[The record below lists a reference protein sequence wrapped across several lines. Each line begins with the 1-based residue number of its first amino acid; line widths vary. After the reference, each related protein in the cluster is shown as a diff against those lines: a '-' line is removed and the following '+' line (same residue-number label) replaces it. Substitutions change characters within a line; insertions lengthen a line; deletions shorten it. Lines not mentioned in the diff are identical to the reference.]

1 MLFCKNLGETRSPKC
16 GETSTTMSDKSTS
29 SKAPASAAETPPVS
43 SPPRKIYPI
52 VKYGDPILEK
62 PGVPVKKFDAE
73 LEELAEDM
81 FASMYA
87 AQGVGLAAP
96 QIGKGMR
103 FAVVDVTGGKNP
115 EAKIVLANPEVTHA
129 EGEVRE
135 EEGCLSVPGFR
146 GYVVRPQ
153 FVTVKAQNV
162 KGEPFEIRG
171 ENLLARAFCHEIDHL
186 NGILFLQHLGML
198 KRDMIRRKIKKLKK
212 QGEW

>member
-1 MLFCKNLGETRSPKC
+1 
-16 GETSTTMSDKSTS
+16 MSDKSTT
-29 SKAPASAAETPPVS
+29 SKALAATATDTPPVS

-62 PGVPVKKFDAE
+62 PGALVKEFDAE

-96 QIGKGMR
+96 QIGKSMR

-115 EAKIVLANPEVTHA
+115 EGKIVLANPEVTHA

-135 EEGCLSVPGFR
+135 EEGCLSIPGFR

-153 FVTVKAQNV
+153 FVTVQAQNV

-198 KRDMIRRKIKKLKK
+198 KRDMIRRKIKKLRK

>member
-1 MLFCKNLGETRSPKC
+1 
-16 GETSTTMSDKSTS
+16 MSDKSTN
-29 SKAPASAAETPPVS
+29 SKAPAATAAAETPQVS
-43 SPPRKIYPI
+43 APPRKIYPI
-52 VKYGDPILEK
+52 VKYGDPVLEK
-62 PGVPVKKFDAE
+62 PGAPVTKFDAE

-96 QIGKGMR
+96 QIGKSMR

-115 EAKIVLANPEVTHA
+115 EAKIVLANPEITHA

-153 FVTVKAQNV
+153 FVTVRAQNV
-162 KGEPFEIRG
+162 KGEVFEIRG

-198 KRDMIRRKIKKLKK
+198 KRDLIKRKIKKLRKEG
-212 QGEW
+212 QW

>member
-1 MLFCKNLGETRSPKC
+1 
-16 GETSTTMSDKSTS
+16 MSDKSTS
-29 SKAPASAAETPPVS
+29 SKTPAATATETPQAS

-52 VKYGDPILEK
+52 VKYGDPVLEK
-62 PGVPVKKFDAE
+62 PGAPVERFDAE

-96 QIGKGMR
+96 QIGKSIR

-135 EEGCLSVPGFR
+135 EEGCLSIPGFR

-186 NGILFLQHLGML
+186 NGVLFLQHLGML
-198 KRDMIRRKIKKLKK
+198 KRDLIKRKIKKLRK

>member
-1 MLFCKNLGETRSPKC
+1 
-16 GETSTTMSDKSTS
+16 MSDKSTS
-29 SKAPASAAETPPVS
+29 SKTPAATATETPHVS
-43 SPPRKIYPI
+43 PPPRKIYPI

-62 PGVPVKKFDAE
+62 PGAPVKKFDAE

-96 QIGKGMR
+96 QIGKSMR

-115 EAKIVLANPEVTHA
+115 EGKIVLANPEVTHA

-135 EEGCLSVPGFR
+135 EEGCLSIPGFR

-153 FVTVKAQNV
+153 FVTIKAQDV

-198 KRDMIRRKIKKLKK
+198 KRDMIKRKIKKLRK

>member
-1 MLFCKNLGETRSPKC
+1 MPS
-16 GETSTTMSDKSTS
+16 KSTN
-29 SKAPASAAETPPVS
+29 SKATATTATETPQAPAV
-43 SPPRKIYPI
+43 PRKIYPI

-62 PGVPVKKFDAE
+62 PGAAVTKFDSE

-87 AQGVGLAAP
+87 AQGVGLAGP
-96 QIGKGMR
+96 QIGKSIR

-135 EEGCLSVPGFR
+135 EEGCLSIPGFR
-146 GYVVRPQ
+146 GYVIRPQ
-153 FVTVKAQNV
+153 FVTVKAQNA
-162 KGEPFEIRG
+162 KGEVFEIRG

-198 KRDMIRRKIKKLKK
+198 KRDLIKRKIKKLKK

>member
-1 MLFCKNLGETRSPKC
+1 
-16 GETSTTMSDKSTS
+16 MSDKSTT
-29 SKAPASAAETPPVS
+29 SKAPAATAAETPPVS

-52 VKYGDPILEK
+52 VKYGDPILEQ
-62 PGVPVKKFDAE
+62 PAAPVTKFDSE

-96 QIGKGMR
+96 QIGKSMR
-103 FAVVDVTGGKNP
+103 LAVVDVTGGKNP
-115 EAKIVLANPEVTHA
+115 EGKIVLANPEIIHA

-135 EEGCLSVPGFR
+135 EEGCLSIPGFR
-146 GYVVRPQ
+146 GYVIRPQ

-162 KGEPFEIRG
+162 KGEAFEIRG

-186 NGILFLQHLGML
+186 NGILFIQHLGML
-198 KRDMIRRKIKKLKK
+198 KRDLIKRKIKKLKK